1 MDKDELKSNGQIM
14 ESNDMS
20 NKIKRTS
27 NEGLFMSVSK
37 KAEKLTTALYMLTD
51 LIREDDPMR
60 YKIRQTSIAILS
72 DTRGLSYAMTGDLYF
87 HLARVIAK
95 SWEIMSLI
103 EVCVVVGFISD
114 MNYGILKNA
123 LIDFISD
130 LRNRQKIEGFSH
142 MQDLKI
148 GVGES
153 TNFKLKSDFF
163 KISSEDLAEIKEQ
176 TSGSKNVALNAPT
189 VNKEEVDSAP
199 KPSVQ
204 KENKIKKVDS
214 LEVTRKIKTPNTPS
228 TTQTSRVEKIIELI
242 NEKKDISIKD
252 IVSYF
257 KEYSQKTIQRDLA
270 SLVEEGKI
278 KRTGEKRWSRYS
290 V

>member
-1 MDKDELKSNGQIM
+1 MKENELQPNRQ
-14 ESNDMS
+14 
-20 NKIKRTS
+20 IKRGGS
-27 NEGLFMSVSK
+27 EGIFMSVSK

-51 LIREDDPMR
+51 LIKEDDPMR
-60 YKIRQTSIAILS
+60 RKIRETAIVVLS
-72 DTRGLSYAMTGDLYF
+72 DTRSLSYAMTGDLYF

-95 SWEIMSLI
+95 SWELVSLI

-114 MNYGILKNA
+114 MNHDILKNA
-123 LIDFISD
+123 LIEFIGD
-130 LRNRQKIEGFSH
+130 LRNRQRVEGFTH
-142 MQDLKI
+142 IQDLKI
-148 GVGES
+148 GVGEA

-163 KISSEDLAEIKEQ
+163 KLDDADLKLIQEESGVEPVISKGHESRTVSDRNMSFKKQTKINTTPVASPVAESI
-176 TSGSKNVALNAPT
+176 P
-189 VNKEEVDSAP
+189 
-199 KPSVQ
+199 
-204 KENKIKKVDS
+204 
-214 LEVTRKIKTPNTPS
+214 
-228 TTQTSRVEKIIELI
+228 QTSRTEQILKLI

-270 SLVEEGKI
+270 ALVVSGAI

>member
-1 MDKDELKSNGQIM
+1 MKENEIQSNGQM
-14 ESNDMS
+14 VNSGNMS
-20 NKIKRTS
+20 KIKRIP
-27 NEGLFMSVSK
+27 NEGIFMSVSK

-60 YKIRQTSIAILS
+60 RKIRETAIIVLS

-95 SWEIMSLI
+95 SWELVSLI

-123 LIDFISD
+123 LIEFIGD
-130 LRNRQKIEGFSH
+130 LRNRQRVEGFTNI
-142 MQDLKI
+142 QDLKI
-148 GVGES
+148 GVGEAN
-153 TNFKLKSDFF
+153 NFKLKSDFF
-163 KISSEDLAEIKEQ
+163 KLDDTDLKDMEQSVAEVAPREPKNYKGHISRTLSD
-176 TSGSKNVALNAPT
+176 KNLSFT
-189 VNKEEVDSAP
+189 KS
-199 KPSVQ
+199 KPSKLVPEIGVSQ
-204 KENKIKKVDS
+204 TDREGKI
-214 LEVTRKIKTPNTPS
+214 L
-228 TTQTSRVEKIIELI
+228 QLI

-257 KEYSQKTIQRDLA
+257 SEYSQKTIQRNLA
-270 SLVEEGKI
+270 ALVEAGKI

-290 V
+290 I